1 MNDSI
6 ICMTVWQ
13 CSVVSFILM
22 STNFHGFHG
31 LQSNDQQRVEN
42 ITTIGIDKR
51 FSTKYDYCIQGS
63 INPRSPSSAGK
74 FKS

>member
-31 LQSNDQQRVEN
+31 LQDPQSNAQQRVEN
-42 ITTIGIDKR
+42 ITTIGIDKAI
-51 FSTKYDYCIQGS
+51 FHKI
-63 INPRSPSSAGK
+63 
-74 FKS
+74 